1 MLHMLGSIA
10 LAGLLLSSC
19 ALVTA
24 ETDAP
29 KPGSVFSL
37 GNAGVATPQPNTLFV
52 SAPLTNLTKRT
63 VADVKIDR
71 VMMGTA
77 AVQMP
82 LPLAVGTIPRGSSVI
97 VQAEFNSQSLVSGQR
112 YELVME
118 GTYRARRGDKDDDKD
133 YDKDDAHRFRVHTSV
148 IIPPPSEGSGQLGT
162 TQVPSQKVE
171 GGRYP
176 HQPPRMDEDEV
187 NTGAPPVPTNP
198 EAAGT
203 RTPTGT
209 EVKPAPIGDPPAIR
223 FDINNSVG
231 MTGAG
236 LGCSGDSAA
245 ACAEPSGAS
254 GNGVI
259 FVSVNWNVAFST
271 DGGST
276 FKILDPTT
284 IFPNDA
290 VGFCCDQIIQYA
302 SSIDRFIWLLQGTG
316 YRLAVASPAEIKNSN
331 GTAWTYWNLTPSL
344 FGKCTG
350 PDFPDLSIGDNSLY
364 ISWDAGGGNECT
376 AGFQVVRT
384 SLGGIQAGGTITL
397 EFTNP
402 ANAPSSKIWGEHLTQ
417 NTGDEIFW
425 AGHNGNTKLTV
436 YSLKEGSNTYF
447 WRDVGIS
454 SWANNAPTSI
464 TPDNQDWLAKNFNG
478 PNGNSFPRN
487 GIIGAARS
495 GNQLWFGWTAGTDNN
510 FKQAHI
516 EIVTLDRT
524 NNFSKMQQVQV
535 WNNSY
540 AFAYPAFSSN
550 ACTGELGMSF
560 EYGGNGNYENHVV
573 GFWGDFVAYITTN
586 SDAGTDRFGEYV
598 TIRRAPPTQNDPGN
612 LFTAFG
618 WGVNK
623 QTPPNTGKKTD
634 VRYVLF
640 GRPSCPV
647 IQ

>member
-82 LPLAVGTIPRGSSVI
+82 LPLAVGTIPRRSSVI

-176 HQPPRMDEDEV
+176 HQLPRMDEDEV

-236 LGCSGDSAA
+236 LGCSGDVAA
-245 ACAEPSGAS
+245 ANAA
-254 GNGVI
+254 
-259 FVSVNWNVAFST
+259 
-271 DGGST
+271 
-276 FKILDPTT
+276 
-284 IFPNDA
+284 
-290 VGFCCDQIIQYA
+290 
-302 SSIDRFIWLLQGTG
+302 
-316 YRLAVASPAEIKNSN
+316 
-331 GTAWTYWNLTPSL
+331 
-344 FGKCTG
+344 
-350 PDFPDLSIGDNSLY
+350 
-364 ISWDAGGGNECT
+364 
-376 AGFQVVRT
+376 
-384 SLGGIQAGGTITL
+384 
-397 EFTNP
+397 P
-402 ANAPSSKIWGEHLTQ
+402 ANAVDEKMRFWTRSQ
-417 NTGDEIFW
+417 NVCLPLNCHVLFRKSDSQTGR
-425 AGHNGNTKLTV
+425 
-436 YSLKEGSNTYF
+436 Y
-447 WRDVGIS
+447 
-454 SWANNAPTSI
+454 
-464 TPDNQDWLAKNFNG
+464 
-478 PNGNSFPRN
+478 
-487 GIIGAARS
+487 
-495 GNQLWFGWTAGTDNN
+495 
-510 FKQAHI
+510 
-516 EIVTLDRT
+516 
-524 NNFSKMQQVQV
+524 
-535 WNNSY
+535 
-540 AFAYPAFSSN
+540 
-550 ACTGELGMSF
+550 
-560 EYGGNGNYENHVV
+560 GNGSV
-573 GFWGDFVAYITTN
+573 GAPDGVA
-586 SDAGTDRFGEYV
+586 A
-598 TIRRAPPTQNDPGN
+598 
-612 LFTAFG
+612 
-618 WGVNK
+618 
-623 QTPPNTGKKTD
+623 
-634 VRYVLF
+634 
-640 GRPSCPV
+640 
-647 IQ
+647 